1 MENAVKAALDFGV
14 KHFDC
19 AWTYLNEKEIGQAL
33 QEKLAKDN
41 IKRED
46 LFITGKVSSS
56 SMLAFFLNGMI
67 TCFRTFFLR
76 SLLN

>member
-1 MENAVKAALDFGV
+1 MENVVKAALDSGV

-33 QEKLAKDN
+33 QEELTKGK

-46 LFITGKVSSS
+46 LFVTGKVSAS
-56 SMLAFFLNGMI
+56 SMSAFFLN
-67 TCFRTFFLR
+67 
-76 SLLN
+76 